1 MTRLEGNRRIDY
13 LISKH
18 KKTKER
24 IVQLDSLVDHYT
36 LVWMRLIEK
45 LDAIAPNS
53 EYPIDMSQYP
63 STDQV
68 QALYGELRYRK
79 WQLEWVT
86 AELKKAGMELK

>member
-13 LISKH
+13 LVSKH

-24 IVQLDSLVDHYT
+24 IVQLDS

-86 AELKKAGMELK
+86 AELKKARMELK